1 MIDGLGILVLSPLEH
16 LRNLKPSTLLQVY
29 LLLTLLFDAAI
40 CRTLWLI
47 GADVTIQRV
56 FVTCVSLKFVLF
68 CLEVIEKRRW
78 LKPKY
83 SHLKSEAIGGFVN
96 LSVFWWLNGIFLDG
110 FHKILVLADIE
121 GIEEAHRAEALEH
134 NLQEVWSKIP
144 KETPH
149 ALLRALAWTLRWP
162 LAASIFPRI
171 CSIGFKFSQP
181 FLIATLIDY
190 LDSPFKQASVSNGL
204 IGAYALAYSGVAIST
219 GYYWYMAYRT
229 ITMVRGSLIAM
240 VYSHTLDLPLG
251 AHHSSPSTL
260 MSTDVER
267 ICTCLVNLHELWANV
282 IEVGI
287 AVYILEKQIGTA
299 CITPALIAL
308 GKCDGYYSN

>member
-29 LLLTLLFDAAI
+29 LLLTLLFDIAI
-40 CRTLWLI
+40 CRTIWLI
-47 GADVTIQRV
+47 GADLAIQRV
-56 FVTCVSLKFVLF
+56 FAACVSLKFVLF
-68 CLEVIEKRRW
+68 CLEVVEKRHW

-134 NLQEVWSKIP
+134 NLREVWSKIP
-144 KETPH
+144 QEKPH

-190 LDSPFKQASVSNGL
+190 LDSPLKEAGVGNGL

-229 ITMVRGSLIAM
+229 ITMVRGSLIAV

-287 AVYILEKQIGTA
+287 AVYILEKQIGVA

-308 GKCDGYYSN
+308 GKFDSYYSN

>member
-1 MIDGLGILVLSPLEH
+1 L
-16 LRNLKPSTLLQVY
+16 
-29 LLLTLLFDAAI
+29 
-40 CRTLWLI
+40 
-47 GADVTIQRV
+47 
-56 FVTCVSLKFVLF
+56 LKFVLF
-68 CLEVIEKRRW
+68 CLEVVEKRRW
-78 LKPKY
+78 LKPKH

-110 FHKILVLADIE
+110 FNKILVLADIE

-134 NLQEVWSKIP
+134 NLREVWSKIP
-144 KETPH
+144 QEKPH

-162 LAASIFPRI
+162 LATSIFPRI

-190 LDSPFKQASVSNGL
+190 LDSPFKEASVGNGL

-229 ITMVRGSLIAM
+229 ITMVRGSLIAV
-240 VYSHTLDLPLG
+240 VYSHTLDLLLG

-308 GKCDGYYSN
+308 GKFNGYYSN